1 MLKRIS
7 FLESAT
13 LIKSTKLLIL
23 LVGKGDEPE
32 VATRVLQF
40 IYVSDSG
47 FRIPVAQFPSTRLH
61 FKQFILLFL
70 GWGHGNV
77 GDEFE

>member
-1 MLKRIS
+1 MLKRMS
-7 FLESAT
+7 FLEST
-13 LIKSTKLLIL
+13 TVIKSTKLLNL

-32 VATRVLQF
+32 VATCVLQF
-40 IYVSDSG
+40 ICVSDNG
-47 FRIPVAQFPSTRLH
+47 FRIPVAQFQSTRLH

-70 GWGHGNV
+70 GWGPGNV